1 MQHAYELV
9 EPMPVVKQSAPAS
22 KRARLISRVSVILIM
37 LLFGVAE
44 TNGTLLL
51 LKRQELLPGS
61 SLFIYLLP
69 LFIALPLAAAF
80 NMYRRLDQCS
90 TEQSSLSVLRNS
102 FFTLV
107 LIVYA
112 VLTTL
117 MAILTNSLELAV
129 HK

>member
-1 MQHAYELV
+1 VQHVCELV
-9 EPMPVVKQSAPAS
+9 EPMPVVKQSTATS
-22 KRARLISRVSVILIM
+22 KRARIISRVSIILIM

-51 LKRQELLPGS
+51 LKRQELLLGS
-61 SLFIYLLP
+61 SLFLYLLP
-69 LFIALPLAAAF
+69 VFIALPLAAAF

-90 TEQSSLSVLRNS
+90 TEQSSLPALQNS

-112 VLTTL
+112 VLTSL
-117 MAILTNSLELAV
+117 MAMLTNSLELAV

>member
-9 EPMPVVKQSAPAS
+9 EPMPVVKQSSPAS
-22 KRARLISRVSVILIM
+22 KRARLISGVSVILII

-69 LFIALPLAAAF
+69 VFIALPLAAAF
-80 NMYRRLDQCS
+80 NMHRRLKRCS
-90 TEQSSLSVLRNS
+90 TEQSSLPALQNS